1 MAEPKEAKT
10 QDVAP
15 TPESVVE
22 TSTTEASPVESAPVG
37 TAEPEAPVA
46 VEPAPQVIV
55 VDAPVAPRPKGNRV
69 AGILFSLLATVIYA
83 ILFSV
88 AYVATNIAFG
98 VGFDLTF
105 ITSLEFLFPTALFF
119 VGMVLIVLIL
129 NRAGW
134 WSHIFGSVIV
144 GLIVLFGTASLL
156 LVSAGMLTMTQ
167 QQANLFFYSALLQ
180 PTTIVAALLAREVAI
195 WTGAVIA
202 RRGRKVKARNVE
214 AHEKFERDQAELI
227 PTS

>member
-1 MAEPKEAKT
+1 MASKNEVPAESTDPEVVVPAAA
-10 QDVAP
+10 DV
-15 TPESVVE
+15 TVDDVSPESAHETVVD
-22 TSTTEASPVESAPVG
+22 SATTPP
-37 TAEPEAPVA
+37 P
-46 VEPAPQVIV
+46 PQVIV
-55 VDAPVAPRPKGNRV
+55 VDAPVRPKKKGNRV
-69 AGILFSLLATVIYA
+69 AGILFSLVATLIFAV
-83 ILFSV
+83 LFSI
-88 AYVATNIAFG
+88 AYVVTQLVVGAGFSLAFASSADF
-98 VGFDLTF
+98 V
-105 ITSLEFLFPTALFF
+105 FPIVFFF

-144 GLIVLFGTASLL
+144 GLIVLFGTASLV
-156 LVSAGMLTMTQ
+156 LVSAGMLSMTQ
-167 QQANLFFYSALLQ
+167 QQANGVFYSALLQ

-214 AHEKFERDQAELI
+214 AAAQFEREQAELI

>member
-1 MAEPKEAKT
+1 MASKNEVPAESTEPEVVVPAAA
-10 QDVAP
+10 DV
-15 TPESVVE
+15 TVDDVSPESAHETVVD
-22 TSTTEASPVESAPVG
+22 SATTPP
-37 TAEPEAPVA
+37 P
-46 VEPAPQVIV
+46 PQVIV
-55 VDAPVAPRPKGNRV
+55 VDAPVRPKKKGNRV
-69 AGILFSLLATVIYA
+69 AGILFSLVATLIFAV
-83 ILFSV
+83 LFSI
-88 AYVATNIAFG
+88 AYVVTQLVVGAGFSFAFASSADF
-98 VGFDLTF
+98 V
-105 ITSLEFLFPTALFF
+105 FPIVFFF

-144 GLIVLFGTASLL
+144 GLIVLFGTASLV
-156 LVSAGMLTMTQ
+156 LVSAGMLSMTQ
-167 QQANLFFYSALLQ
+167 QQANGVFYSALLQ

-214 AHEKFERDQAELI
+214 AAAQFEREQAELI